1 MSSPIARAGKKPAL
15 DWLGTVVR
23 LLQLMPSRKNRPS
36 KETSGNRLAA
46 LRRSRGLSQ
55 RELAKLTGIS
65 NRMIAYYE
73 TQAEE
78 LPEHALAKIA
88 QAISV
93 STDQLLGLKTDQP
106 TPPPFSIDTRVLRR
120 LLLFERLPPTDRRYI
135 LKQIEILA
143 KQAGIEIDDAA

>member
-1 MSSPIARAGKKPAL
+1 
-15 DWLGTVVR
+15 
-23 LLQLMPSRKNRPS
+23 MPPRKSRTP

-46 LRRSRGLSQ
+46 LRRSRGMSQ

-73 TQAEE
+73 TQAEA

-88 QAISV
+88 QALGA
-93 STDQLLGLKTDQP
+93 STDHLLGLKSDQP
-106 TPPPFSIDTRVLRR
+106 TTPTFSIDTRVLRR

-143 KQAGIEIDDAA
+143 RQAGIDVDDAA